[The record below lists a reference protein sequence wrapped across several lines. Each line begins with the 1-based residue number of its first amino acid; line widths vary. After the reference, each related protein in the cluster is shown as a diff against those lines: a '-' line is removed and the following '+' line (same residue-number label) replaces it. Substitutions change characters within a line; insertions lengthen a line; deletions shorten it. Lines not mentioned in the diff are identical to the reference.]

1 MVVKDCPECHGTG
14 KVKVGEK
21 ECPVCE
27 GWGGYVPADFK
38 IGDKLKGYRNLD
50 HLGVEDEVD
59 EIPCLSAMGRV
70 LFQFTTP
77 ARPAGE
83 LGKF

>member
-27 GWGGYVPADFK
+27 GWGYVPADFK

-59 EIPCLSAMGRV
+59 EIPCPECHGKGTV
-70 LFQFTTP
+70 PVYDTCPTC
-77 ARPAGE
+77 GE